1 MTGSTV
7 TYDHARPCIITATA
21 GNADWNTATTD
32 QTVDVAKGDQ
42 TITFTAVTGGKVG
55 TSTTL
60 QATSSAGLDVTFGTN
75 DASCTVLGSTV
86 SFAHAVQCIVTA
98 KQAGNDDWN
107 GTTTDQTIEIT
118 KGDQTIDFTPGQP
131 VPRSAPDPAARRRRT
146 AASNRDVQPAPR
158 TRAP

>member
-1 MTGSTV
+1 TGAKVGTDSPVHATSSAGLDVTFSTGDTSCTVSGSTV
-7 TYDHARPCIITATA
+7 TYDHARPCTITAAA

-60 QATSSAGLDVTFGTN
+60 HATSSAGLDVTFGTN

-86 SFAHAVQCIVTA
+86 SFAHAVPCVVTA
-98 KQAGNDDWN
+98 EQAGN
-107 GTTTDQTIEIT
+107 
-118 KGDQTIDFTPGQP
+118 
-131 VPRSAPDPAARRRRT
+131 
-146 AASNRDVQPAPR
+146 
-158 TRAP
+158 